1 MASKIKIKTS
11 TVATRV
17 PAVEDL
23 DIGELAINTADKKL
37 YSKHSDNTI
46 FEVGFDTVNNYLPL
60 AGDTMTGGILNLTS
74 LNPLTTLAESW
85 IGPSSTTG
93 IYFKGNNVGIG
104 TTNPGEKLEIATLAL
119 PQPSFADIKYNLTGP
134 GSWNWK
140 LGGNGVKFRL
150 LSNGVEKF
158 TVDYIGK
165 VGIGT
170 IAPSELLDI
179 KGGNF
184 IIHEVG
190 GLSVARIG
198 NASGGDFSLYNSGGS
213 VTVYIA
219 GNSNNSYFNNGKNV
233 GIGTMIPITPLHVEA
248 ILTLPGT
255 SNHIATFGRSGSQ
268 VSAVIGY
275 DETNTRMYLGTN
287 TGHNLAIRTNNIDN
301 ILIEAS
307 TGNVLI
313 NTTTDNTV
321 DKLQVNGSASF
332 TSTIQATTAK
342 LTNLTDG
349 YIPYHISDIS
359 GLSNSPIYTEGTNVG
374 IGTTLPSQKLEV
386 NSSTEIKG
394 YFHGTHGG
402 SQGIRVQRDFGD
414 SVDLMANYTGWGGGL
429 ASSSALRFS
438 VNGAGING
446 TPAMYINTIGN
457 VGIGTTLPTATLHLK
472 AGTATAGTAPLKFT
486 AGPYMTVPEA
496 GTIQY
501 NTGEFKITDKIV
513 VTGEDSYISGFD
525 FLKYS
530 ASSFAIAAGAIEV
543 NFDEGAAKVI
553 FNSSID
559 TPACYINGVDIS
571 TIYARKSIENAYTQQ
586 QYFEIA
592 TLTYATTI
600 NWNCRTAQK
609 AKVTL
614 TGNASIAN
622 PTLVKDGATY
632 TLRITQDSVG
642 GRTLTWGANFNWGD
656 ASAPVLSITPYKT
669 DILSFEGDGTNLLFL
684 GIRKGF

>member
-233 GIGTMIPITPLHVEA
+233 GIGTMIPETPLHVEVIA
-248 ILTLPGT
+248 TAVGT

-359 GLSNSPIYTEGTNVG
+359 GLSNSPVYT
-374 IGTTLPSQKLEV
+374 
-386 NSSTEIKG
+386 
-394 YFHGTHGG
+394 
-402 SQGIRVQRDFGD
+402 
-414 SVDLMANYTGWGGGL
+414 
-429 ASSSALRFS
+429 
-438 VNGAGING
+438 NG
-446 TPAMYINTIGN
+446 TN

-530 ASSFAIAAGAIEV
+530 VSSFAIAAGAIEV

-656 ASAPVLSITPYKT
+656 ASAPILSTAPNKT

>member
-359 GLSNSPIYTEGTNVG
+359 GLSNSPVYT
-374 IGTTLPSQKLEV
+374 
-386 NSSTEIKG
+386 
-394 YFHGTHGG
+394 
-402 SQGIRVQRDFGD
+402 
-414 SVDLMANYTGWGGGL
+414 
-429 ASSSALRFS
+429 
-438 VNGAGING
+438 NG
-446 TPAMYINTIGN
+446 TN

-530 ASSFAIAAGAIEV
+530 VSSFAIAAGAIEV

-656 ASAPVLSITPYKT
+656 ASAPILSTAPNKT

>member
-1 MASKIKIKTS
+1 MPNIIKLKLS
-11 TVATRV
+11 SVAAKA
-17 PAVEDL
+17 PLAADL
-23 DIGELAINTADKKL
+23 IPGELAINVTDQIL
-37 YSKHSDNTI
+37 YSKDISGAIINVTGAPTSGSPNYIQNQSATTQAGTFKIASEGTVGQQLSVIGNGSTSTWNSLITLTAALPLRATGISIQNNNSWWLGTTYPSGLFQLRYKTGNWTSSTVRSDGTSDSNLMMS
-46 FEVGFDTVNNYLPL
+46 FDT
-60 AGDTMTGGILNLTS
+60 AG
-74 LNPLTTLAESW
+74 A
-85 IGPSSTTG
+85 
-93 IYFKGNNVGIG
+93 
-104 TTNPGEKLEIATLAL
+104 
-119 PQPSFADIKYNLTGP
+119 
-134 GSWNWK
+134 
-140 LGGNGVKFRL
+140 
-150 LSNGVEKF
+150 
-158 TVDYIGK
+158 
-165 VGIGT
+165 
-170 IAPSELLDI
+170 
-179 KGGNF
+179 
-184 IIHEVG
+184 
-190 GLSVARIG
+190 
-198 NASGGDFSLYNSGGS
+198 
-213 VTVYIA
+213 
-219 GNSNNSYFNNGKNV
+219 
-233 GIGTMIPITPLHVEA
+233 
-248 ILTLPGT
+248 
-255 SNHIATFGRSGSQ
+255 
-268 VSAVIGY
+268 
-275 DETNTRMYLGTN
+275 
-287 TGHNLAIRTNNIDN
+287 
-301 ILIEAS
+301 
-307 TGNVLI
+307 
-313 NTTTDNTV
+313 
-321 DKLQVNGSASF
+321 ASF

-359 GLSNSPIYTEGTNVG
+359 GLSNSPVYTNGTNVG
-374 IGTTLPSQKLEV
+374 IGTISLGAKFEVDGMTLARVTNFNSTHANGIYSTWSNSGSIIGDLGSGKSVVTGNFSDFALNVRGANNLVFGINSVEKVRINSSGNLGIGTTSPSQKLEV

-530 ASSFAIAAGAIEV
+530 VSSFAIAAGAIEV

-632 TLRITQDSVG
+632 TLRITQDSIG
-642 GRTLTWGANFNWGD
+642 GRILTWGANFNWGD
-656 ASAPVLSITPYKT
+656 ASAPVLSTAPNKT